1 MDKQF
6 TYLTQRTIPDDD
18 KFEAIDPK
26 FTATV
31 QSIMDLPK
39 NFEFDVVVRYVSRL
53 EGSVSRIIPEIPA
66 YFGLDARINWSY
78 KNISL
83 GLSAQNL
90 TDAAH
95 PEFGSPRIEPRE
107 IPRSIH
113 ARMAFHF

>member
-1 MDKQF
+1 MDKKF
-6 TYLTQRTIPDDD
+6 TYLTRRTIPDDD

-26 FTATV
+26 FQAML

-39 NFEFDVVVRYVSRL
+39 NFEFDIVARYVSRL
-53 EGSVSRIIPEIPA
+53 EGSASRIIPDIPA
-66 YFGLDARINWSY
+66 YFSLDARIAWNH

-90 TDAAH
+90 TDNAH

-113 ARMAFHF
+113 GKIGFRF